1 MKNLKGVKGLI
12 MPVTNFTVSLLLITC
27 NAHMQLSI
35 SQAFSQKGNQLYI
48 AILVP
53 VQQLYKS
60 PSWGNFSRHQTSSIP
75 ILTFTLLVL
84 DININMI
91 EHIVH
96 TTLTELAL
104 KSEKEKHVSY
114 TNNVNS

>member
-1 MKNLKGVKGLI
+1 MNNLKGVKGLI

-27 NAHMQLSI
+27 NVHMQLII
-35 SQAFSQKGNQLYI
+35 SQAFSQKDNQLYI